1 MTVEA
6 KQNKKVLVAMSGGV
20 DSTVAVRLLKERGCD
35 VSGAIMRLLPDADA
49 QIKRAEAA
57 AKKLGIDFYVFDFEK
72 EFRENVKKYFCE
84 SYENGRT
91 PNPCV
96 ICNQTLKFGLFLN
109 KAMSLG
115 FDFIATGHYA
125 KIERDADRNPR
136 LKKAANVKKDQSYF
150 LYGLTPEIME
160 KVIFPLDGVESK
172 DDVRELARLSG
183 VENAEE
189 RDSQDICFV
198 PDGNYIGFIEDW
210 YAETGKARRPGSFID
225 VNGKVLGTHGGMER
239 FTIGQRKGVGM
250 TLGEEPMYVIAKRP
264 EDGAVIMGPD
274 ELLYSSSLTVI
285 NPNFPWL
292 RKGETPPMS
301 KTGLQIKTRSGQ
313 KSVPGSLEYDESTG
327 TVTAR
332 FDTPIR
338 AAAPGQFAVFYD
350 GDEVYCGG
358 EIGGL
363 PKFP

>member
-1 MTVEA
+1 
-6 KQNKKVLVAMSGGV
+6 MSGGV
-20 DSTVAVRLLKERGCD
+20 DSTVAVRLLKERGFA
-35 VSGAIMRLLPDADA
+35 VSGAIMRLLPDADG
-49 QIKRAEAA
+49 QIKRAENA
-57 AKKLGIDFYVFDFEK
+57 AKTLGIDFFVFDFEK
-72 EFRENVKKYFCE
+72 EFRENVKKYFSE
-84 SYENGRT
+84 SYEKGRT

-96 ICNQTLKFGLFLN
+96 VCNQTVKFGLFLE
-109 KAMSLG
+109 KAMTLG
-115 FDFIATGHYA
+115 FDCIATGHYA
-125 KIERDADRNPR
+125 KIDRTDDGRLR
-136 LKKAANVKKDQSYF
+136 LKKAANAKKDQSYF

-172 DDVRELARLSG
+172 EYVRELARLSG

-210 YAETGKARRPGSFID
+210 YEKTGKTRRPGSFID
-225 VNGKVLGTHGGMER
+225 VDGNVLGTHGGMER

-250 TLGEEPMYVIAKRP
+250 TLGEDPMYVIAKRP
-264 EDGAVIMGPD
+264 EDGSVIMGPD
-274 ELLYSSSLTVI
+274 KLLYSDTLKVI

-292 RKGETPPMS
+292 RKGENPPRQ

-313 KSVPGSLEYDESTG
+313 KTVPGSLEYDESTG

-358 EIGGL
+358 EIN
-363 PKFP
+363 